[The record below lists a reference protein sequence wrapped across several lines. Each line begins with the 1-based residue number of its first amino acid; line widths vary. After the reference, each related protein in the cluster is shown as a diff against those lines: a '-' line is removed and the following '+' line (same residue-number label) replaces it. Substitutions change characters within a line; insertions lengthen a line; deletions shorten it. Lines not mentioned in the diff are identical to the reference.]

1 MKKGIKKIVL
11 AYSGGLDTS
20 AIIPWL
26 KENYDDCEVVAFVA
40 DVGQDREDLVGVE
53 QKALQSGASEC
64 HVVDLREEF
73 VKEYIYPVL
82 KTGAL
87 YEGSYLLG
95 TSMARPIIA
104 KAQVELALKVGADAV
119 AHGATGKGND
129 QVRFESTYSALAPQ
143 LKVVAPWREW
153 DLRSREALLDYL
165 KERHIPTTASLEK
178 IYSRDENAWHI
189 STEGGVLESTWNAAN
204 QDCWVW
210 TVDPKDAPDEAELVT
225 VGVKQGEVVS
235 VNGQTLSP
243 LGCLEA
249 LNVLGAK
256 HGVGRIDIV
265 ENRLVGMKSRGC
277 YETPGGTIMM
287 AALRGIEQLVLDRDS
302 FKWREQLGLEMSY
315 VVYDGR
321 WFAPLRHSLQAAA
334 ESLAQDVT
342 GEVVLKLYKGQ
353 VTAIQKKAD
362 NSLYSEEFATF
373 GEDEVYDHSHADGF
387 IRLYSLSSR
396 IRALKGQNKAK

>member
-64 HVVDLREEF
+64 YVVDLREEF
-73 VKEYIYPVL
+73 IKEYIYPVL

-87 YEGSYLLG
+87 YEGNYLLG

-104 KAQVELALKVGADAV
+104 KAQVEIALKVGADAV

-129 QVRFESTYSALAPQ
+129 QVRFESTYTALAPQ

-165 KERHIPTTASLEK
+165 KERNIPTTASLEK

-235 VNGQTLSP
+235 VNGKALSP
-243 LGCLEA
+243 LGCLET

-321 WFAPLRHSLQAAA
+321 WFAPLRQSLQAAA

-362 NSLYSEEFATF
+362 KSLYSEEFATF
-373 GEDEVYDHSHADGF
+373 GEDEVYDHSHAGGF

-396 IRALKGQNKAK
+396 IRALKEQNKAK

>member
-1 MKKGIKKIVL
+1 MQNQGIKKIVL

-26 KENYDDCEVVAFVA
+26 KENYGGCEVVAFVA
-40 DVGQDREDLVGVE
+40 DIGQERSDLEGVE

-73 VKEYIYPVL
+73 IRDYVYPVL
-82 KTGAL
+82 QTGAL

-104 KAQVELALKVGADAV
+104 KAQVELALKVGADALC
-119 AHGATGKGND
+119 HGATGKGND
-129 QVRFESTYSALAPQ
+129 QVRFETTYTALAPQ

-153 DLRSREALLDYL
+153 NLRSREVLLDYL
-165 KERHIPTTASLEK
+165 KERNIPTTASLEK

-189 STEGGVLESTWNAAN
+189 STEGGVLESPWNAPN
-204 QDCWVW
+204 KDCWVW
-210 TVDPKDAPDEAELVT
+210 TVDPQEAPDQPEQVT
-225 VGVKQGEVVS
+225 VTVEKGRVVA
-235 VNGQTLSP
+235 VNGKALSP
-243 LGCLEA
+243 YQCLET
-249 LNVLGAK
+249 LNALGAK

-265 ENRLVGMKSRGC
+265 ENRLVGIKSRGC
-277 YETPGGTIMM
+277 YETPGGTIMV
-287 AALRGIEQLVLDRDS
+287 AALRAIEQLVLDRDS

-321 WFAPLRHSLQAAA
+321 WFAPLRRSLQASA
-334 ESLAQDVT
+334 EALAEEVNGD
-342 GEVVLKLYKGQ
+342 VVLQLYKGQ
-353 VTAIQKKAD
+353 VTATQKKSA

-373 GEDEVYDHSHADGF
+373 GEDEVYDHSHAGGF
-387 IRLYSLSSR
+387 IRLFSLSSR
-396 IRALKGQNKAK
+396 IRALNEKKNK